1 MNWASF
7 CTPLTKPRQP
17 RRSEETDAR
26 SIAHGSVTSKADV
39 VTDVQAHVDL
49 EFAQL
54 DGGPLTLDLYR
65 PAGEALVP
73 VVVYLHGGG
82 WQVGDKTDGAKE
94 RLAALAERDIAV
106 ASANYRLVDAAIY
119 PAQVHD
125 VKGAVRWLKEHGAQ
139 YNLATARVGV
149 WGASAG
155 AYLASMVG
163 LTRDDADLEGTVGG
177 NVHQS
182 SAVDAVVHWFGQ
194 SDLWANSR
202 RSWLESEILGAPF
215 EGPLLGAEQLT
226 DADLARSASPLYR
239 VHAAAPPFLI
249 AHGDSDRVTPV
260 AQSAALHDA
269 LVRAGAEST
278 MILLGGAGHEGAA
291 FDRPDH
297 LDMTASFL
305 KRHLA
310 DGMS

>member
-1 MNWASF
+1 
-7 CTPLTKPRQP
+7 
-17 RRSEETDAR
+17 
-26 SIAHGSVTSKADV
+26 

-54 DGGPLTLDLYR
+54 DGGALTLDLYL
-65 PAGEALVP
+65 PAGDASVP

-94 RLAALAERDIAV
+94 RLSALAERGIAI
-106 ASANYRLVDAAIY
+106 ASANYRLIDAATY

-125 VKGAVRWLKEHGAQ
+125 VKGAVRWLREHGAH
-139 YNLATARVGV
+139 YNLDTERVGA

-163 LTRDDADLEGTVGG
+163 LTTGDAEFEGGVGG
-177 NVHQS
+177 NLHQS
-182 SAVDAVVHWFGQ
+182 SAVQAVVHWFGQ
-194 SDLWANSR
+194 SDLWTNSR
-202 RSWLESEILGAPF
+202 RSWLEQEILSPPF
-215 EGPLLGAEQLT
+215 EGPFLGVEELANH
-226 DADLARSASPLYR
+226 ADVARAASPLYR

-249 AHGDSDRVTPV
+249 AHGDHDRVTPI

-278 MILLGGAGHEGAA
+278 MIVLGGAGHEGPA

-310 DGMS
+310 KSAP